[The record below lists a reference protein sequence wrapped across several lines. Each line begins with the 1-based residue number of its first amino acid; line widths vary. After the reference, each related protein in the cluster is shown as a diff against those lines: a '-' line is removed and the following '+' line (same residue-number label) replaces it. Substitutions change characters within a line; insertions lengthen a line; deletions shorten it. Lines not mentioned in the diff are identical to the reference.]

1 MADPTTSGDSAGCA
15 TARNSHITEAA
26 ASNKRPILSLPRK
39 PAEPD
44 AAVAKEEAPVSEYA
58 RAFILRMARL
68 RAGRAAERR
77 AKRRAKLAAKAFEL
91 VSADRLGG
99 SR

>member
-1 MADPTTSGDSAGCA
+1 MAD
-15 TARNSHITEAA
+15 AA
-26 ASNKRPILSLPRK
+26 KRPILSLPVRK

-44 AAVAKEEAPVSEYA
+44 AVAKAEAPVSEYA

-91 VSADRLGG
+91 VAADRLGG

>member
-1 MADPTTSGDSAGCA
+1 MADQTTSGDSAGCA

-44 AAVAKEEAPVSEYA
+44 AVAKEAPVSEYA

-91 VSADRLGG
+91 VAADRLGG

>member
-1 MADPTTSGDSAGCA
+1 MADAA
-15 TARNSHITEAA
+15 T
-26 ASNKRPILSLPRK
+26 NKRPILSLPVRK

-44 AAVAKEEAPVSEYA
+44 AVVAKEEAPVSEYA

-91 VSADRLGG
+91 VAADRLGG